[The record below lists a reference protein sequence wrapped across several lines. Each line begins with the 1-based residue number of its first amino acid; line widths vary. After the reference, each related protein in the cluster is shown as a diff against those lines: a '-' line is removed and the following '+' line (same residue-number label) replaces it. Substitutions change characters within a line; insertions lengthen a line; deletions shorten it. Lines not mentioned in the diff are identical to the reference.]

1 MGHVHILGEGGSIFK
16 LDLPLHEII
25 EEKLLKGHL
34 RRVNEDGTPYEEP
47 AAGDGDSGD
56 GVPTLPGTKPAV
68 NAAKI
73 DWVGWAV
80 ACGASPDDADAMTKT
95 DLIEKYS
102 TAVPVSA
109 DPPADP
115 GAEQPQT

>member
-1 MGHVHILGEGGSIFK
+1 MAHIHLLGEGGSIFK
-16 LDLPLHEII
+16 MDLPLHEVI
-25 EEKLLKGHL
+25 EEKLRKGHV
-34 RRVNEDGTPYEEP
+34 RRVNEDGSHYEAP
-47 AAGDGDSGD
+47 ADDDAAGD

-80 ACGASPDDADAMTKT
+80 ACGATPDDAESMTKT

-102 TAVPVSA
+102 TATPVTPE
-109 DPPADP
+109 PPADP
-115 GAEQPQT
+115 SGEQPSV